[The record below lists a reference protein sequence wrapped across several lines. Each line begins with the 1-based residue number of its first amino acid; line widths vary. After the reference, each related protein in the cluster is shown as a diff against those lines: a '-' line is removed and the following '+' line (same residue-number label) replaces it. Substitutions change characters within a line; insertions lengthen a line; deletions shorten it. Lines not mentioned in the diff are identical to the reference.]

1 MALKNIGNEREKKIV
16 EKNSEGFAGDPAF
29 LNLQASFPPP
39 RNHAAAVAM
48 CREHSNFEVNE

>member
-1 MALKNIGNEREKKIV
+1 MGIDFDPLLAGSVLCPLFSSSE
-16 EKNSEGFAGDPAF
+16 NSS
-29 LNLQASFPPP
+29 LYLYIQASFPPP